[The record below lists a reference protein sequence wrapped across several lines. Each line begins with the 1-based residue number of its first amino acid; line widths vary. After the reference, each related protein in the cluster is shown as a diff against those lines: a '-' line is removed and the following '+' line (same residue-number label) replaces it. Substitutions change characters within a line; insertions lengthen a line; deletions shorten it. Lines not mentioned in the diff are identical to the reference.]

1 MKDNKNIN
9 IRAHKKHEPKN
20 PKLVWAWDHQKIL
33 NTRHPKKENLR
44 PKTISDFKETTSFMN
59 TAPSL

>member
-1 MKDNKNIN
+1 MNL
-9 IRAHKKHEPKN
+9 RTQSLYEPETTKI
-20 PKLVWAWDHQKIL
+20 IL

-44 PKTISDFKETTSFMN
+44 PKTISDFKETTSLMN